1 MAFFE
6 CQYCFIKCDSRRQ
19 LSLHL
24 KLHKKNMEI
33 KDKTNQTRKKD
44 WKTKLKKYIA
54 SCLKGGNDSK

>member
-1 MAFFE
+1 
-6 CQYCFIKCDSRRQ
+6 
-19 LSLHL
+19 
-24 KLHKKNMEI
+24 MEI